1 MICRLAQKAEV
12 IGRQR
17 ASASAAVRLHKRH
30 NVARCLPV
38 ACQVERKE
46 QQGMQTTTKPLAVV
60 TGASSGIGYELA
72 KQFAQNGFDLVVAAE
87 DPGINTAAQ
96 ELMALGAQ
104 VEAVQA
110 DLATYDGVET
120 LYSRIKATGRPVDAI
135 ALNAGVGVGG
145 DFTRETDL
153 RDELNLINLNVIS
166 PVHLSKRVVK
176 DMVARG
182 SGRILFTSSIAALM
196 PGPFEAVYAASRA
209 FVQSFSEAL
218 RNELKDTGIT
228 VTALQPGPTETNF
241 FHRADM
247 DDTRA
252 GASKKD
258 DAEQVAKQGFDAL
271 MAGKDHVV
279 AASLMTKLQAAAT
292 NVLPSTANAE
302 QHRKLTEPGSADK

>member
-1 MICRLAQKAEV
+1 
-12 IGRQR
+12 
-17 ASASAAVRLHKRH
+17 
-30 NVARCLPV
+30 
-38 ACQVERKE
+38 
-46 QQGMQTTTKPLAVV
+46 MQTTTKPLAVV

-72 KQFAQNGFDLVVAAE
+72 KQFAQNGFDLLVVAE
-87 DPGINTAAQ
+87 DAGINTVTQ
-96 ELMALGAQ
+96 DFTALGAQ

-110 DLATYDGVET
+110 DLATYDGVES
-120 LYSRIKATGRPVDAI
+120 LYSRIQAAGRPVDAI

-145 DFTRETDL
+145 DFARETDL

-182 SGRILFTSSIAALM
+182 SGRILFTSSVAALM
-196 PGPFEAVYAASRA
+196 PGPFEAVYAASKA

-258 DAEQVAKQGFDAL
+258 DAAQVAKQGFDAL

-279 AASLMTKLQAAAT
+279 AGSLMTKLQAAST

-302 QHRKLTEPGSADK
+302 QHRKLSEPGSADK